1 MNTLSSFI
9 TQVQTLSTIINDY
22 HYIYR
27 SNDLKIDEIR
37 QLKASDCALQTD
49 STSIILTATEQ
60 GFERDD
66 LYFPVHGKTSEELRS
81 VFGKCRY
88 ILGDLDEID
97 TINVIARGLNKPG
110 YLESIALFVTPKN
123 HESSS
128 GAFDESTLS
137 LLSKRLKAADALAVR
152 GVFFLWEM
160 KPFQES
166 ASTLKSIYELVK
178 SITSLLPCRISYF
191 NIGSCIDL
199 FSQASFESS
208 EDALSL
214 IQLANLVSY
223 LNTTS
228 FYSRLLIS

>member
-1 MNTLSSFI
+1 MNTLSAFI
-9 TQVQTLSTIINDY
+9 SQIQTLSTIINDY

-27 SNDLKIDEIR
+27 SNNLNTDDLR
-37 QLKASDCALQTD
+37 LLKASDCALQTD
-49 STSIILTATEQ
+49 STSIIFTAIEH
-60 GFERDD
+60 GYERDD
-66 LYFPVHGKTSEELRS
+66 LYFPVHGKTPEELCS

-88 ILGDLDEID
+88 ILGDFDEID
-97 TINVIARGLNKPG
+97 IINDIARELNKPG

-123 HESSS
+123 HKSSLES
-128 GAFDESTLS
+128 FDEASLP

-152 GVFFLWEM
+152 GVFFLWEIEPYQ
-160 KPFQES
+160 KS

-199 FSQASFESS
+199 FSQASLESS

-214 IQLANLVSY
+214 IQSANLVSF